1 MLKWTDPPFQP
12 LTTVIWVTIE
22 IIIELPRIIIM
33 YYFFYL
39 AWLPYSRSRY
49 AYERHKI
56 FSHGIGVR
64 DGAHNNIV
72 SFLQLSPPLDSTL
85 WHVLIWIMELPST
98 DRRKSPTTKCDKLL
112 HSNPNHRWCYHPIPC
127 HPQPSPFLSC
137 VYFAP
142 LKLSCAF
149 IAITKLVRY
158 NFAWIKFLGL
168 SESVLLWMKIDY
180 RAI

>member
-1 MLKWTDPPFQP
+1 MCREEEEEDAQMDRPPISATNHRN
-12 LTTVIWVTIE
+12 LSDHRNNNRTAAD
-22 IIIELPRIIIM
+22 
-33 YYFFYL
+33 YYVLFLLSL

-112 HSNPNHRWCYHPIPC
+112 HSNPTTTADVIITSHATPNPVH
-127 HPQPSPFLSC
+127 SC
-137 VYFAP
+137 
-142 LKLSCAF
+142 
-149 IAITKLVRY
+149 LVSISLHS
-158 NFAWIKFLGL
+158 NFR
-168 SESVLLWMKIDY
+168 VLLLQ
-180 RAI
+180 